1 MTADLARW
9 PDEAARIAYTEFRAE
24 QRQNPAMLP
33 YAGPENTVKRFLAG
47 DVVTKT
53 DFLTDTSLW
62 TIKALLPEQMRR
74 LQWMLDNLT
83 DKHEGER

>member
-1 MTADLARW
+1 MSAETRC

-24 QRQNPAMLP
+24 QRRNPKMLP
-33 YAGPENTVKRFLAG
+33 YVGPEDTVNRFLVG
-47 DVVTKT
+47 DVVTEA

-74 LQWMLDNLT
+74 MQWMFDNLT
-83 DKHEGER
+83 EPR